1 MAKIQYV
8 FILLILCLI
17 PIVNDAQQIPTSEAE
32 ARAELTRRG
41 ISEAEV
47 RAALAAEG
55 IEIDDLNN
63 VSDLS
68 PSEIAR
74 LQQIISDLE
83 SQKSNNVRVT
93 PQAPP
98 QEVSNV
104 PSIQEDIVEK
114 VVRDIKEDSIAL
126 VPVIDKSRA
135 VTIYGQD
142 IFRNGSIEVF
152 QQTSEIKPPETY
164 VLGVGDELSVSIF
177 GRSQFEEKY
186 EIRPDGYIR
195 VLDGNKRILMKGST
209 LAAAKEKLFKTFSN
223 YYNFNQGQ
231 FEVTLT
237 YQRTVNV
244 GIYGEVFK
252 VGSYQLLAFNN
263 VINALVAVKGPND
276 IGTLRK
282 IQLLKASGGVKTID
296 IYEYMANPKVAVE
309 YYLEDN
315 DVIHVPVQGKVISI
329 QGAVKKP
336 LSFELLDNENLKQ
349 LLIFAGGLNNNA
361 YQKTFELYRY
371 IDDKRVKLDI
381 PYNQLL
387 NSNSDFTLLD
397 GDQIIVEAITIA
409 PRNFVNVSG
418 SVVNEGEFQR
428 KEGMRVNELIKLA
441 GLKPES
447 YTKKALLLRTNS
459 DETKIF
465 EWINVEE
472 IMKNPQSNLNIA
484 LEDEDILTI
493 WNKAR
498 FIDTKVISID
508 GSVRSPG
515 DYPYDES
522 RRLRLSDVV
531 FLAGGLSRDAGDIAM
546 ISRRDPLVPNSM
558 EYFPVN
564 LDVIMDSPES
574 DQNIFIEGFDIIE
587 IYSENNFVKEQYVS
601 VEGAVNKE
609 GEFLYG
615 KNMTV
620 ADALILAQGLQLG
633 ASTNNIE
640 ISRLEFR
647 ENNPTKTVIAR
658 LNIERDF
665 LFKDGTD
672 SNFKLQP
679 FDNIYVRFVPEFEIQ
694 QEVFING
701 EVIYPGAY
709 PLLNDNEKISNVLRR
724 AGGLTKEAFPAGAK
738 LIREEDQLGQI
749 VMRLDEIL
757 DNENS
762 KYNFILKNGDRIE
775 IPKQQDFVKVKGA
788 TRVDEVLNAGV
799 IGADNEIKVPFH
811 EGKNALFYVNYYAGG
826 IADRGRKKLIFVE
839 HPNGEVKKTKRQFPI
854 GFKFP
859 VVRKG
864 STIKVGAEPIKPKE
878 PGEENKE
885 EVDWTKVL
893 GDSVAQA
900 MSILTLI
907 LLIQRLD

>member
-1 MAKIQYV
+1 MDRIQY
-8 FILLILCLI
+8 LLILIFLCLI
-17 PIVNDAQQIPTSEAE
+17 PITNEAQQIPTTEAE
-32 ARAELTRRG
+32 ARAELGRRG

-55 IEIDDLNN
+55 IEIDDINN

-74 LQQIISDLE
+74 LQQVIAELE
-83 SQKSNNVRVT
+83 SQKTATTSPTTSPTPTEDVT
-93 PQAPP
+93 
-98 QEVSNV
+98 NV
-104 PSIQEDIVEK
+104 PAIQEDIVEK
-114 VVRDIKEDSIAL
+114 VVDEIKEDSIAL
-126 VPVIDKSRA
+126 DPVTDKSRA
-135 VTIYGQD
+135 ESIYGQD

-195 VLDGNKRILMKGST
+195 VLDGNRRILMKGST
-209 LAAAKEKLFKTFSN
+209 LAAAKEKLYKTFSN

-296 IYEYMANPKVAVE
+296 VYEYMANPKVATE

-315 DVIHVPVQGKVISI
+315 DVIHVPVQGKVVSI

-349 LLIFAGGLNNNA
+349 LLVFAGGLNNNA
-361 YQKTFELYRY
+361 YRKTFELYRY
-371 IDDKRVKLDI
+371 VDDKRVKLDI
-381 PYNQLL
+381 PYSQLVQ
-387 NSNSDFTLLD
+387 SNSDFTLLD
-397 GDQIIVEAITIA
+397 GDQITVEAIDIA
-409 PRNFVNVSG
+409 PRNYVNVSG
-418 SVVNEGEFQR
+418 SVINEGEFQR
-428 KEGMRVNELIKLA
+428 KEGMKVGELIQLA

-465 EWINVEE
+465 EWINIDE
-472 IMKNPQSNLNIA
+472 IMNNPRSNFNIT
-484 LEDEDILTI
+484 LVDEDILTI
-493 WNKAR
+493 WDKAR
-498 FIDTKVISID
+498 FTDTKVISIE
-508 GSVRSPG
+508 GSVRVPG
-515 DYPYDES
+515 DYPFDES

-546 ISRRDPLVPNSM
+546 VSRRDPLVPNSM

-564 LDVIMDSPES
+564 LDLVIDNPQS
-574 DQNIFIEGFDIIE
+574 DQNIFIEGFDNIE
-587 IYSENNFVKEQYVS
+587 IYSKNNFVKEQYVS

-640 ISRLEFR
+640 ISRLEFK
-647 ENNPTKTVIAR
+647 ENKPTKTVIAR
-658 LNIERDF
+658 LNIDRDF
-665 LFKDGTD
+665 LFKNDAD
-672 SNFKLQP
+672 SNFELEP
-679 FDNIYVRFVPEFEIQ
+679 FDNIYVRFVPEFEFQ
-694 QEVFING
+694 QEVYING

-709 PLLNDNEKISNVLRR
+709 PLLNDNEKISNILRR
-724 AGGLTKEAFPAGAK
+724 AGGLTEEAFPAGAK
-738 LIREEDQLGQI
+738 LIRQEDELGQI

-762 KYNFILKNGDRIE
+762 KYNFILKNGDKIE
-775 IPKQQDFVKVKGA
+775 IPKQQDFVKIKGA
-788 TRVDEVLNAGV
+788 TRVDEVLDPGV
-799 IGADNEIKVPFH
+799 IGADNEIKVPYH
-811 EGKNALFYVNYYAGG
+811 DGKNAMFYVNYYAGG
-826 IADRGRKKLIFVE
+826 IAERGRKKLIFVE
-839 HPNGEVKKTKRQFPI
+839 HPNGEVKKTKRQFLI

-859 VVRKG
+859 EVRKG
-864 STIKVGAEPIKPKE
+864 STIKVGTEPLKTKE
-878 PGEENKE
+878 EKGENE